1 MQKSLVMTQ
10 STIDTQLLT
19 DFHSLDKSQQL
30 DVLNYLKSLLKK
42 DNMSNKGLL
51 KLAGSISSKDL
62 KTMEEEIEEGCE
74 QIDSNEW

>member
-1 MQKSLVMTQ
+1 MTQ

-19 DFHSLDKSQQL
+19 DFHSLEKPQQL

-42 DNMSNKGLL
+42 DNASNKGLL
-51 KLAGSISSKDL
+51 KLAGSIPSNDL
-62 KTMEEEIEEGCE
+62 KLMEKAIEEGCE